1 MDLMEAYLHSLKY
14 HDHLHFCIGK
24 NQFQIRAL
32 CFCLYKALRVSSKVL
47 ISPVVKLRKQGVH
60 TQPYLDY
67 LLIRSSSSTKSKEDP
82 EKTIQCLQAH
92 SFFVTV
98 HEHSLELTQRLDR
111 LDLPVDTMAN
121 SLFLIDG
128 GEEHINKTF
137 VVNDSRD
144 VNGTLNF

>member
-1 MDLMEAYLHSLKY
+1 M
-14 HDHLHFCIGK
+14 FT
-24 NQFQIRAL
+24 
-32 CFCLYKALRVSSKVL
+32 V
-47 ISPVVKLRKQGVH
+47 
-60 TQPYLDY
+60 
-67 LLIRSSSSTKSKEDP
+67 
-82 EKTIQCLQAH
+82 
-92 SFFVTV
+92 FFVTV